1 MSKPAQMNNET
12 PPARMKIYTITQE
25 QLLALEAAV
34 WGARFTSET
43 DLENYQRIVRE
54 IKKTEAL
61 EPQ

>member
-1 MSKPAQMNNET
+1 
-12 PPARMKIYTITQE
+12 MKIYTITEE